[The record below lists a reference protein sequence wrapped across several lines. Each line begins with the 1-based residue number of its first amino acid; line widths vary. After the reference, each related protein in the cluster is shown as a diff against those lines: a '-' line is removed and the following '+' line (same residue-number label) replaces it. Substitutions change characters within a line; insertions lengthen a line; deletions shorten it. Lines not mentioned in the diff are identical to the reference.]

1 MGSEV
6 GKIKDTSGAYMK
18 ELISIYVSLFLVFSP
33 GYAQS
38 QENAKLYLKSGIVVE
53 GSVVKINEDSII
65 FRELRD
71 SGEFYESTVNNSM
84 IFKLISQSGEVLILN
99 HEFEDDFKEGE
110 QRNKKLAIEFS
121 KKRSQI
127 RNVSWQISTSNG
139 ETLKAIM
146 VQFIED
152 DTLKIK
158 FIDSANISYTKSVAL
173 EAVNEIRIKKKT
185 RTSEYTLRG
194 GKIGFW
200 IGGIWGALIVLVDKS
215 YWPLLIFIPIF
226 FVPSAA
232 VIGALSGVSAGQD
245 EVYKLSGKSDAEK
258 FIIIEKIPNE

>member
-1 MGSEV
+1 
-6 GKIKDTSGAYMK
+6 MK
-18 ELISIYVSLFLVFSP
+18 YLISIYVSLFLILYP
-33 GYAQS
+33 LQAQS
-38 QENAKLYLKSGIVVE
+38 QERAKIYLKSGIIVE
-53 GSVVKINEDSII
+53 GSIVKINESSII

-158 FIDSANISYTKSVAL
+158 FIDSVNNSYTKSVAIST
-173 EAVNEIRIKKKT
+173 VNEIRINKKATIKKT
-185 RTSEYTLRG
+185 SLRF
-194 GKIGFW
+194 GKIAFL
-200 IGGIWGALIVLVDKS
+200 ISEIFAVALFLEIPEVVLFIVV
-215 YWPLLIFIPIF
+215 PIY
-226 FVPSAA
+226 FVPPALVLGA
-232 VIGALSGVSAGQD
+232 IIGDAKKD
-245 EVYKLSGKSDAEK
+245 YVYKLSGKSDAEK

>member
-1 MGSEV
+1 
-6 GKIKDTSGAYMK
+6 MK
-18 ELISIYVSLFLVFSP
+18 YLISIYVSLFLILYP
-33 GYAQS
+33 LQAQS
-38 QENAKLYLKSGIVVE
+38 KERAKIYLKSGIIVE
-53 GSVVKINEDSII
+53 GSIVKINESSII

-84 IFKLISQSGEVLILN
+84 IFKLISKSGEVLILN

-110 QRNKKLAIEFS
+110 QRNKKLAIELS
-121 KKRSQI
+121 KKHSQI

-139 ETLKAIM
+139 ETFEAIT
-146 VQFIED
+146 VQFIGN

-185 RTSEYTLRG
+185 RTSEYSLRFM
-194 GKIGFW
+194 KIGFW
-200 IGGIWGALIVLVDKS
+200 IGEIFAALIFSTAPTKDTAFV
-215 YWPLLIFIPIF
+215 FIVYPF
-226 FVPSAA
+226 VFVPPAIVLGAISGAA
-232 VIGALSGVSAGQD
+232 AGKD
-245 EVYKLSGKSDAEK
+245 DVYKLSGKSDAEK

>member
-1 MGSEV
+1 MNYIINFKHSS
-6 GKIKDTSGAYMK
+6 KN
-18 ELISIYVSLFLVFSP
+18 LIIIYISWFLVLSP
-33 GYAQS
+33 LQS
-38 QENAKLYLKSGIVVE
+38 QTHNRAKIYLKSGIVVE
-53 GSVVKINEDSII
+53 GSVVKIDEDSII

-71 SGEFYESTVNNSM
+71 SGEFYEWTVNNSM

-110 QRNKKLAIEFS
+110 QRNKKLAIELLSQS
-121 KKRSQI
+121 KKHGQI

-139 ETLKAIM
+139 KTLKAIV

-158 FIDSANISYTKSVAL
+158 FIDSVNISYTKSVAL

-185 RTSEYTLRG
+185 RTSEYSLRF
-194 GKIGFW
+194 GKIAFW
-200 IGGIWGALIVLVDKS
+200 IS
-215 YWPLLIFIPIF
+215 EIFAAAVYGEVKAAVVFINVPML
-226 FVPSAA
+226 FVPPALVLGAIAGAA
-232 VIGALSGVSAGQD
+232 AGKD
-245 EVYKLSGKSDAEK
+245 DVYKLSGKSDAEK